1 MIVRGFTAIK
11 IRLYDVRQSTFFM
24 NAFYLMLSTF
34 VVAGLGFVFW
44 VIVARGYSSTT
55 IGLATTL
62 LSVSGL
68 LSMLSLAG
76 FDTTFVRFLPNS
88 KRRNDHINNGLLVV
102 ALLGVVLSLGF
113 VCTLSVTS
121 PSLIFVQHNGWYIF
135 GFTFFTVAT
144 SLNVLTNAIFLAQK
158 RVRDI
163 FIINLLF
170 SALKMVL
177 PLLIIH
183 GSVMTI
189 FVMVGISQLVGLV
202 LSLGV
207 MKVRFHYT
215 FSPKIHGDIMRLTR
229 KYSFS
234 VYASS
239 ILNLLPPTILP
250 LIIIHRLG
258 SSSAAY
264 YYIVFTIGSAL
275 YTIAYASMQSAFAE
289 GSHNEAAMKGHILKA
304 AKLIGVL
311 LAPAIVV
318 VLAFSNVILNIFGT
332 EYATGGSGLLR
343 LFAISAVAVAACS
356 ALGAIFKVTHNL
368 RGVVAM
374 NIVYAAGILGL
385 SYVFIPKFGIL
396 GVGWAW
402 IAGTI
407 AAAMVGWAFLKRS
420 NSNYKLGEA

>member
-1 MIVRGFTAIK
+1 MVRWFTAIRV
-11 IRLYDVRQSTFFM
+11 RLRDLRQSTFFM

-34 VVAGLGFVFW
+34 IVAGFGFIFW

-76 FDTTFVRFLPNS
+76 FDTTFVRFLPKS
-88 KRRNDHINNGLLVV
+88 KRPNDHINNGLVVV

-113 VCTLSVTS
+113 VSTLSVTS

-170 SALKMVL
+170 SAFKVVL

-207 MKVRFHYT
+207 MKVRFQYT

-289 GSHNEAAMKGHILKA
+289 GSHNEAAMRNHILKA
-304 AKLIGVL
+304 TKLIGVL

-318 VLAFSNVILNIFGT
+318 VLAFSNVILKIFGS

-420 NSNYKLGEA
+420 NSNYKLREG